1 MNFPADIWPKVLSL
15 MEGDMTATTINTWF
29 DDATPVALDA
39 NRFVLHTPSNF
50 KRDIIMARYLP
61 VIQKALHELF
71 SADFEVVVL
80 GEGELEDFG
89 KKKTDDVFL
98 PGTEE
103 YTFERFVVG
112 ASNKFAHAAAQAVA
126 ERPAQTYNP
135 LFIYGESG
143 LGKTHLLYAIA
154 HKIHQNHPDYR
165 IVYIKGDSFTNELIQ
180 AIREGRN
187 PEFREK
193 YRSADVFLMDDVQ
206 FIAGRESTQEEM
218 FHTFNTLYEAGRQI
232 VFTADRPPKE
242 MLRLDDRLRT
252 RFEWGLPVDIQPP
265 DYETRVAIIK
275 NKAIRRGMNL
285 PDPVLQY
292 IAENI
297 TSNVRQIEGTVNKIL
312 AFQELMGESVDVDT
326 VTRAVRD
333 MFKDKADFLPSPD
346 IIIDEVSKFYNIDAD
361 ALRGQGRTKDTA
373 LARQIAMYQIRRM
386 TNLSL
391 KEIGKEFEGRD
402 HTTVMHSIDRIEK
415 LTKTNPEIAE
425 VIKDINANI
434 NARYALYEVVCLI
447 RNELD
452 QVTRTSLCALTT
464 GNALLLVDNSNT
476 VYNMDRVKLTCLYT
490 ASGTE
495 TSKGTSLGAAAR
507 NCICDFVAVVNTIVV
522 VFHSCLIASTFT
534 FYECNFLQRN

>member
-206 FIAGRESTQEEM
+206 FIAGRDSTQEEM
-218 FHTFNTLYEAGRQI
+218 FHTFNTLYELKKQI
-232 VFTADRPPKE
+232 VFTSDRPPKE
-242 MLRLDDRLRT
+242 MLRLEDRLKT
-252 RFEWGLPVDIQPP
+252 RFEWGLLADIQPP
-265 DYETRVAIIK
+265 DYETRMAIIK
-275 NKAIRRGMNL
+275 NKAVRMGVEL
-285 PDPVLQY
+285 PEFLLQL

-297 TSNVRQIEGTVNKIL
+297 TANVRQIEGTVNKIM
-312 AFQELMGESVDVDT
+312 AYQQLMGDSVDKDT
-326 VTRAVRD
+326 VVRAVKD
-333 MFKDKADFLPSPD
+333 MFKEKSDIVPTADV
-346 IIIDEVSKFYNIDAD
+346 IIDEVCKFYNIEPAT
-361 ALRGQGRTKDTA
+361 LRGQGRAKDIS

-391 KEIGKEFEGRD
+391 KEIGKEFDNRD
-402 HTTVMHSIDRIEK
+402 HTTVLHSIERIED
-415 LTKTNPEIAE
+415 LVKTDPEKAE
-425 VIKDINANI
+425 IIKDITSNI
-434 NARYALYEVVCLI
+434 NIRYE
-447 RNELD
+447 
-452 QVTRTSLCALTT
+452 
-464 GNALLLVDNSNT
+464 
-476 VYNMDRVKLTCLYT
+476 
-490 ASGTE
+490 
-495 TSKGTSLGAAAR
+495 
-507 NCICDFVAVVNTIVV
+507 
-522 VFHSCLIASTFT
+522 
-534 FYECNFLQRN
+534 

>member
-297 TSNVRQIEGTVNKIL
+297 TSNVRQIEGAVNKIL

-434 NARYALYEVVCLI
+434 NARYE
-447 RNELD
+447 
-452 QVTRTSLCALTT
+452 
-464 GNALLLVDNSNT
+464 
-476 VYNMDRVKLTCLYT
+476 
-490 ASGTE
+490 
-495 TSKGTSLGAAAR
+495 
-507 NCICDFVAVVNTIVV
+507 
-522 VFHSCLIASTFT
+522 
-534 FYECNFLQRN
+534 

>member
-1 MNFPADIWPKVLSL
+1 MRKKIDEKKW
-15 MEGDMTATTINTWF
+15 
-29 DDATPVALDA
+29 
-39 NRFVLHTPSNF
+39 
-50 KRDIIMARYLP
+50 RDILSEISENVTEVSYRSWFSPLIPMEIDDEAAVIYFATSKKQIMEVLEMRYIP
-61 VIQKALHELF
+61 LF
-71 SADFEVVVL
+71 ERAVESIYKKRYKVVVKYKTENEIENEL
-80 GEGELEDFG
+80 KQNSAKPEAKTSKPVHRQSYEEKGENEF
-89 KKKTDDVFL
+89 K
-98 PGTEE
+98 EE
-103 YTFERFVVG
+103 YFLNPRYNFDNFIVG
-112 ASNKFAHAAAQAVA
+112 DNNRYAHAVAYAVA
-126 ERPAQTYNP
+126 ESPAVVYNP
-135 LFIYGESG
+135 LFIYGGSR
-143 LGKTHLLYAIA
+143 LGKTHLMNAIGHYILEHNPSLKVLY
-154 HKIHQNHPDYR
+154 
-165 IVYIKGDSFTNELIQ
+165 VSSEMFTSELIK
-180 AIREGRN
+180 AIQDQKN
-187 PEFREK
+187 SSSKLDFFKNK
-193 YRSADVFLMDDVQ
+193 YRNADVLLIDDIQFLEGKD
-206 FIAGRESTQEEM
+206 ATQVEF

-434 NARYALYEVVCLI
+434 NARYE
-447 RNELD
+447 
-452 QVTRTSLCALTT
+452 
-464 GNALLLVDNSNT
+464 
-476 VYNMDRVKLTCLYT
+476 
-490 ASGTE
+490 
-495 TSKGTSLGAAAR
+495 
-507 NCICDFVAVVNTIVV
+507 
-522 VFHSCLIASTFT
+522 
-534 FYECNFLQRN
+534 